1 MRGDQNILLNVT
13 EIDIVCLTNTPVQIS
28 GNFMNKLLVY
38 LLV

>member
-28 GNFMNKLLVY
+28 ENFMNKNY
-38 LLV
+38 WYIC